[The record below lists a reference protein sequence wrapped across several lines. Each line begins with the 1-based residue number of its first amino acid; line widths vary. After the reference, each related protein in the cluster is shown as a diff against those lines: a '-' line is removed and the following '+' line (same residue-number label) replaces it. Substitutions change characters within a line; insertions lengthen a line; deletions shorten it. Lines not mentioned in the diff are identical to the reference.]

1 MKLSKRSDSQIQTKI
16 RTDDGLSQ
24 SAIADKLIESPA
36 QVASLQVFYQRCILS
51 AGSFCPPEI
60 ECVQK

>member
-1 MKLSKRSDSQIQTKI
+1 MKLSKRSDKKI

-51 AGSFCPPEI
+51 AGSFCPSR
-60 ECVQK
+60 